1 MGFLAKIR
9 NYIKRYKNRDFRTS
23 IHKEKSQK
31 YLFRDQSPVHIR
43 SKWNIFKKKTNRLSP
58 FSRFIQAKVLSIS
71 DIALRQRLYLGYIGT
86 FLIGACFYIVAY
98 SPYFHIS
105 PSKVMME
112 ALTEGIDVSIANRT
126 IEDLYG
132 KSVFLIDE
140 AEIANSIKKYQK
152 NIKEIRIDRLYP
164 N

>member
-1 MGFLAKIR
+1 
-9 NYIKRYKNRDFRTS
+9 
-23 IHKEKSQK
+23 
-31 YLFRDQSPVHIR
+31 
-43 SKWNIFKKKTNRLSP
+43 
-58 FSRFIQAKVLSIS
+58 
-71 DIALRQRLYLGYIGT
+71 
-86 FLIGACFYIVAY
+86 
-98 SPYFHIS
+98 
-105 PSKVMME
+105 MME